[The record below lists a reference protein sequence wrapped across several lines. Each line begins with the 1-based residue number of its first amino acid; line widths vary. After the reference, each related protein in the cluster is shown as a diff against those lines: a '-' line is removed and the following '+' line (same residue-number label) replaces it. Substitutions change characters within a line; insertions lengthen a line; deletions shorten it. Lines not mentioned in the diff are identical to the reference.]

1 MMQDMTNMMVGM
13 GWGMGLIGLLILISR
28 NYSADKVSR

>member
-13 GWGMGLIGLLILISR
+13 GCGMGLIGLLILILLSFLELQR
-28 NYSADKVSR
+28 

>member
-13 GWGMGLIGLLILISR
+13 GWGIRLIGLLILIYR
-28 NYSADKVSR
+28 NCSADKVSR